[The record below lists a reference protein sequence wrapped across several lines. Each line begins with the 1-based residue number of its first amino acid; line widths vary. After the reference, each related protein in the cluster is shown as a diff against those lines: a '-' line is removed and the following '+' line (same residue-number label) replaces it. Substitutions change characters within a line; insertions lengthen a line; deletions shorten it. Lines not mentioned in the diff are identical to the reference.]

1 METPQIVKTYS
12 VDKQQEIIDYLAQLT
27 AHEKIAY
34 HIASSHLETSF
45 DIYRSNGFIEWKKL
59 KIKP

>member
-1 METPQIVKTYS
+1 METHQIVKTYS

-34 HIASSHLETSF
+34 HIAVSHLETSF
-45 DIYRSNGFIEWKKL
+45 DICRSNGFIEWKK
-59 KIKP
+59 IKS